1 MKTFIEVDL
10 EVFDTED
17 LIEEL
22 EQRGLLVGSKPQDY
36 DPVLLRIYDAMKLN
50 NKEEAWQ
57 LMQRYVCDKT
67 GRLI

>member
-22 EQRGLLVGSKPQDY
+22 EQRGLLVGSKP
-36 DPVLLRIYDAMKLN
+36 
-50 NKEEAWQ
+50 
-57 LMQRYVCDKT
+57 
-67 GRLI
+67 